1 MKTIFILTLLI
12 ITPVSDVDITNIIIQ
27 EREMIAQGEMDSTIR
42 EPSSILQY
50 DYNMKWFY
58 CPETSYENNYDIN
71 QYDDNTYIEKM
82 LLDIKIKE
90 RLKDWC

>member
-50 DYNMKWFY
+50 DSELKWY